1 MKKQI
6 DLNITGM
13 SCNHCVMTIESALTG
28 KPGVKDVKVDL
39 NKKEA
44 RITITDAIE
53 PDALISVIEELGY
66 GATVK

>member
-13 SCNHCVMTIESALTG
+13 SCNHCVMTIESALNG

-44 RITITDAIE
+44 RITISDAIE
-53 PDALISVIEELGY
+53 PDALIWVIEELGY

>member
-6 DLNITGM
+6 DLNIAGM

-39 NKKEA
+39 NQKEA
-44 RITITDAIE
+44 RITIGDAIE